1 LLKSQAHEL
10 QNFSQTPRS
19 IADKYR
25 SGLPILP
32 PAWCTMELSR
42 KSTTSN
48 PAKLPILGKNS
59 RNLNLSKKLP
69 PIHFCQIFAIIEFK
83 SYQTK

>member
-1 LLKSQAHEL
+1 
-10 QNFSQTPRS
+10 
-19 IADKYR
+19 
-25 SGLPILP
+25 
-32 PAWCTMELSR
+32 MELSR